1 MEEGMIQASDAHDQR
16 PLPARGLAPTELAG
30 GFALTDVMPLVNRIE
45 QSFVRGLESMPALI
59 RRLLLIA
66 AAEPQPAPGRGS
78 YGSMCVPSSPLRVT

>member
-1 MEEGMIQASDAHDQR
+1 
-16 PLPARGLAPTELAG
+16 LAPTELAG

-59 RRLLLIA
+59 RRLFLI
-66 AAEPQPAPGRGS
+66 AAEPQPTPGRGR